1 MYLVDLEK
9 VSDADMIKK
18 TEDLH
23 LNAEE
28 FYYFSKGWMSLYH
41 ELNNQEYFPK
51 VDTKATLEKYKGITF
66 TGQRILVPTIKAK
79 IKDAEH
85 IRPFFDGTP
94 GYQQATN
101 ITIGK
106 EYEIFEVIGFGDV
119 ADAFVIGDNGQVVEV
134 MIDWFE

>member
-18 TEDLH
+18 TEDMNLD
-23 LNAEE
+23 AQG
-28 FYYFSKGWMSLYH
+28 FYYFSKGWMALYQ
-41 ELNNQEYFPK
+41 ELERKDYKPK
-51 VDTKATLEKYKGITF
+51 VDTKATLEKYKSLTF

-94 GYQQATN
+94 GYEQATN

-106 EYEIFEVIGFGDV
+106 EYEIFEVMGFGDV
-119 ADAFVIGDNGQVVEV
+119 ADVFVIGDNGQVVEV